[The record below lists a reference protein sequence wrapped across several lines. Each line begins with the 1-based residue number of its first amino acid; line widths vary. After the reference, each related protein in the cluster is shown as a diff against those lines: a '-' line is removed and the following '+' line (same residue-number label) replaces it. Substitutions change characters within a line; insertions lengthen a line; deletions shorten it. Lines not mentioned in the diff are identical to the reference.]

1 VSFITSRR
9 AICAASLLLL
19 NLAPAKVAH
28 GSAFQVSPVRITLS
42 AQSKSALLSVR
53 NESNEKLRFQV
64 AVFAWDQNR
73 QGEMVLKP
81 TEDIVFFP
89 VLLSVDPGEQRVV
102 RVGTAG
108 STAATEKAYRMFV
121 EELPPLEKAKENQIR
136 VLTKMGVPIFFQP
149 SKSLV
154 HGQIEEMI
162 VRRSD
167 FSFEVKNAGNVHL
180 LPREVQVI
188 GSGSTGAVL
197 FERQVQ
203 AWYIL
208 AGGSR
213 EYRLAIPRETCAKIK
228 HLTVEVKMEEKT
240 LRENF
245 SLPPGSCDG

>member
-1 VSFITSRR
+1 MSLITSSR
-9 AICAASLLLL
+9 AIAAASLLLL
-19 NLAPAKVAH
+19 NLAPAEVAH

-89 VLLSVDPGEQRVV
+89 VLLSLVPGEQRVV

-108 STAATEKAYRMFV
+108 STAATEKTYRIFV

-167 FSFEVKNAGNVHL
+167 FSFVVKNAGNVHL
-180 LPREVQVI
+180 LPLEVQVI
-188 GSGSTGAVL
+188 GSGSTGEVL
-197 FERQVQ
+197 FERHVQ
-203 AWYIL
+203 PWYIL

-213 EYRLAIPRETCAKIK
+213 EYRLAIPRDTCAKIK